1 MAGLFSKPKTPE
13 LPKPTPMADEEA
25 IKRAKMRAV
34 SRVQSSSGRDS
45 TILSSG
51 DKLGA

>member
-1 MAGLFSKPKTPE
+1 MAGLFSKPKTPG

-25 IKRAKMRAV
+25 IKRARLRTV
-34 SRVQSSSGRDS
+34 SRIQSTSGRDS

-51 DKLGA
+51 EKLGA